1 MKFESNLN
9 DRDKKTIAL
18 VLGAA
23 VVFLFCWFG
32 IRPTVNDILELDGD
46 IDTAS
51 LKQVE
56 YKNKIINLSSA
67 EAIFDRAVSDLS
79 DSTEEYYP
87 MMQSSDIDRM
97 MTSYVLEFGLYPE
110 SMNITM
116 PVEPVVEAPYVYSG
130 IEQVTVT
137 PAPLPTATPTPAANS
152 TGSGSGS
159 NESATYIPEQ
169 IDSLFVPYNDARTN
183 AVSTASS
190 GIYCVTLSFTVT
202 GSEEDCQ
209 ALIDDIS
216 VKPSIRLTGFEWS
229 EIDPIAVVNEEES
242 TIEYIESD
250 QVRLRVDFNLYMTDI
265 ADYEEVVQDAVDAA
279 VVEE

>member
-9 DRDKKTIAL
+9 DKDKKTIAL

-23 VVFLFCWFG
+23 VVFMFGWFG

-51 LKQVE
+51 LKQTE

-67 EAIFDRAVSDLS
+67 ETIFGRAVNDLS

-97 MTSYVLEFGLYPE
+97 MTSYVLGFGLYPE
-110 SMNITM
+110 NMNITM
-116 PVEPVVEAPYVYSG
+116 PVDPVVEAPYVYSD
-130 IEQVTVT
+130 IEPVTVT
-137 PAPLPTATPTPAANS
+137 PAPLPTTAPTPAPAASS
-152 TGSGSGS
+152 TGSDNSGS
-159 NESATYIPEQ
+159 TEYMPEQ
-169 IDSLFVPYNDARTN
+169 VDSLFAPYNDARSS

-190 GIYCVTLSFTVT
+190 GIYCVTLSYTVT
-202 GSEEDCQ
+202 GSEEACQ
-209 ALIDDIS
+209 ALIDDLS
-216 VKPSIRLTGFEWS
+216 VKPSIRLTGFEWQ
-229 EIDPIAVVNEEES
+229 EVDPIAEEQEDG
-242 TIEYIESD
+242 TIVYIEAD
-250 QVRLRVDFNLYMTDI
+250 TVRLTVNFNLYMTDI
-265 ADYEEVVQDAVDAA
+265 ADYEEVVQEAVDAA

>member
-9 DRDKKTIAL
+9 DKDKKTIAL

-51 LKQVE
+51 LKQTE

-67 EAIFDRAVSDLS
+67 ETIFGRAVTDLS

-116 PVEPVVEAPYVYSG
+116 PVEPVVEAPYVYSD

-152 TGSGSGS
+152 TGSGN
-159 NESATYIPEQ
+159 NESSTYMPEQ

-190 GIYCVTLSFTVT
+190 GIYCVTLSYTVT
-202 GSEEDCQ
+202 GSEEACQ
-209 ALIDDIS
+209 SLIDDLS
-216 VKPSIRLTGFEWS
+216 VKPSIRLTGFEWQEVDQIAEEQEDGTVIYVDS
-229 EIDPIAVVNEEES
+229 EN
-242 TIEYIESD
+242 
-250 QVRLRVDFNLYMTDI
+250 VRLRVDFNLYMTDI
-265 ADYEEVVQDAVDAA
+265 ADYEEVVQEAVDAA

>member
-9 DRDKKTIAL
+9 DKDKKTIAL

-23 VVFLFCWFG
+23 VVFMFGWFG

-51 LKQVE
+51 LKQTE

-67 EAIFDRAVSDLS
+67 ETIFGRAVTDLS

-97 MTSYVLEFGLYPE
+97 MTSYVLGFGLYPE
-110 SMNITM
+110 NMNITM
-116 PVEPVVEAPYVYSG
+116 PVDPVVEAPYVYSD
-130 IEQVTVT
+130 IEPVTVT
-137 PAPLPTATPTPAANS
+137 PAPLPTTEPTPAPAASS
-152 TGSGSGS
+152 TGSDNSGS
-159 NESATYIPEQ
+159 TEYMPEQ
-169 IDSLFVPYNDARTN
+169 VDSLFAPYNDARSS

-190 GIYCVTLSFTVT
+190 GIYCVTLSYTVT
-202 GSEEDCQ
+202 GSEEACQ
-209 ALIDDIS
+209 ALIDDLS
-216 VKPSIRLTGFEWS
+216 VKPSIRLTGFEWQ
-229 EIDPIAVVNEEES
+229 EVDPIAEEQEDG
-242 TIEYIESD
+242 TIVYIEAD
-250 QVRLRVDFNLYMTDI
+250 TVRLTVNFNLYMTDI
-265 ADYEEVVQDAVDAA
+265 ADYEEVVQEAVDAA